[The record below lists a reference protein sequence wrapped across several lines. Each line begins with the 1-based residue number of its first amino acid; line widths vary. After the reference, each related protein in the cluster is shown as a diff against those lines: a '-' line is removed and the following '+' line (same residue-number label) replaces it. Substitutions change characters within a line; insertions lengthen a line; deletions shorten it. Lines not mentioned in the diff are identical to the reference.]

1 MPIYEYACADCETEF
16 EKLVMGSS
24 NGNGRGGGGGGASVA
39 CPSCGSASVAK
50 KFSSFAVKSDY
61 VPISAAA
68 GKPAGGGGGG
78 CCGGFCG
85 CG

>member
-1 MPIYEYACADCETEF
+1 MPIYEYACADCEAEF
-16 EKLVMGSS
+16 EQLIMGAPRN
-24 NGNGRGGGGGGASVA
+24 NGDAKAVT
-39 CPSCGSASVAK
+39 CPSCDSASVAK

-61 VPISAAA
+61 VPISTGT
-68 GKPAGGGGGG
+68 GKPAGGGGGGGG

>member
-1 MPIYEYACADCETEF
+1 MPIYEYACADCEAEF
-16 EKLVMGSS
+16 EKLIMGAPE
-24 NGNGRGGGGGGASVA
+24 GNGAGEAVT
-39 CPSCGSASVAK
+39 CPSCDSASVAK

-61 VPISAAA
+61 VPISTAP
-68 GKPAGGGGGG
+68 GKPAGGGGG